1 MPPREGLNTP
11 ERVTNEI
18 LSWTAQGKASVYY
31 QDDAIPVAAM
41 VNLAA
46 NPSVW
51 PVVGGIIAL
60 ALAPLAFFLWFV
72 YTRDK
77 LNPEPHRLVLRVFC
91 LGLLAFIPA
100 FLCRQLLPLPYWL
113 MGLVLVPVVD
123 ELAKFVVV
131 KGAVYDHPEF
141 DEPVDGMVFAAVAGL
156 GFATLE
162 VVGSM
167 VQAYLRVAMVGVP
180 DQTLARSTGLAV
192 LSLFALK
199 GLLLAPGQ
207 ALWSALWGYTLGR
220 AKFSQP
226 DQRRGLVGRGLL
238 VAMFAHATFNA
249 LAMEP
254 NWWLNRLGMVLVIAL
269 LWLVV
274 RRCLAYAL
282 VLGQAIHPGLVRPG
296 H

>member
-1 MPPREGLNTP
+1 
-11 ERVTNEI
+11 
-18 LSWTAQGKASVYY
+18 
-31 QDDAIPVAAM
+31 M
-41 VNLAA
+41 VDLAA
-46 NPSVW
+46 NPRVW
-51 PVVGGIIAL
+51 PVVAGIIAL
-60 ALAPLAFFLWFV
+60 ALAPLAFLLWFV

-77 LNPEPHRLVLRVFC
+77 LNPEPHGLILRVFF

-131 KGAVYDHPEF
+131 KGAVYHHPEF
-141 DEPVDGMVFAAVAGL
+141 DEPMDGMVFAAVAGL

-180 DQTLARSTGLAV
+180 DQTVARSTWLAV

-220 AKFSQP
+220 AKFSPP
-226 DQRRGLVGRGLL
+226 DQRPGLVGRGLG

-254 NWWLNRLGMVLVIAL
+254 DWWVNRLGMVLVIAL

-274 RRCLAYAL
+274 RRCLGYAL
-282 VLGQAIHPGLVRPG
+282 ALGEAIQPDLTRSGD
-296 H
+296 